1 MKCFSLG
8 HKEMKNIYSVVQ
20 LPSLKSTQM
29 LKKGKE
35 RGRHEGEERSG
46 QGADALPALTAK
58 DRRYVCWTVR
68 IPGSMDD

>member
-8 HKEMKNIYSVVQ
+8 HKEMKNMYSVVE

-35 RGRHEGEERSG
+35 RGRHVEEERRG
-46 QGADALPALTAK
+46 QGGDALPALTAK
-58 DRRYVCWTVR
+58 DRRYVCRMVR
-68 IPGSMDD
+68 TPGSMDD